1 MKHFYRTLAIIG
13 SCVFCYV
20 MTLFIDAMVTH
31 PR

>member
-1 MKHFYRTLAIIG
+1 MKKFYRALAIIG

-20 MTLFIDAMVTH
+20 MTLFIDAASYS